1 MNTWDRFMIPKPFAR
16 IVIAVG
22 EPVEVPRDLSMDEIE
37 AIRAKTQSAIE
48 ALIQASKAAV
58 VEAT

>member
-1 MNTWDRFMIPKPFAR
+1 MGPEPFAR

-22 EPVEVPRDLSMDEIE
+22 EPIEVPRELSMDEIE
-37 AIRAKTQSAIE
+37 AIRVKTQSAIE
-48 ALIQASKAAV
+48 ALIHASKAAV